1 VSVNLSEY
9 ITATRRLLHDATG
22 QYWSN
27 SELTDYINTARNRV
41 AQDTKCLR
49 QLLTGVTLSNNVENY
64 SVAALTGGARVVDIM
79 GISIY
84 WGNTRIKLQYK
95 PWTQFDA
102 EFRYWQ
108 NMQSRPIAYSRL
120 GALQVYIGPKPDQNY
135 TSDWDIAYMP
145 TALVSDNSTEEI
157 PDLFT
162 TPVKYYAAY
171 LAKFKE
177 QSYGE
182 SEMFKGEYQQNVMQ
196 IARAYMT
203 RVIPDAY
210 AY

>member
-1 VSVNLSEY
+1 MNLGGY
-9 ITATRRLLHDATG
+9 ITDTRRLLHDATG
-22 QYWSN
+22 QYWSDA
-27 SELTDYINTARNRV
+27 ELTDYINQGRNRV

-49 QLLTGVTLSNNVENY
+49 KLATGVTLTANVENY
-64 SVAALTGGARVVDIM
+64 PVSALPDGSRVVDIM
-79 GISIY
+79 GVSVY

-120 GALQVYIGPKPDQNY
+120 GSLEVYVGPKPDQNY
-135 TSDWDIAYMP
+135 QSDWDIAYTP
-145 TALVSDNSTEEI
+145 VALVSNNTVEEI

-162 TPVKYYAAY
+162 SPVKFFAAY

-182 SEMFKGEYQQNVMQ
+182 SEMFKQRYNENVMQ

-203 RVIPDAY
+203 RVIPDPY

>member
-1 VSVNLSEY
+1 VSVNLSAY

-22 QYWSN
+22 QYWSD
-27 SELTDYINTARNRV
+27 SELTDYINQGRNRV

-49 QLLTGVTLSNNVENY
+49 QLLTGVTLLDNVEDY
-64 SVAALTGGARVVDIM
+64 TVSALTGGARVVDIM

-120 GALQVYIGPKPDQNY
+120 GALEVYVGPKPDQNY
-135 TSDWDIAYMP
+135 DSDWDIAYMP
-145 TALVSDNSTEEI
+145 EALVSNDSVEEI

-162 TPVKYYAAY
+162 APVKYYASY

>member
-1 VSVNLSEY
+1 MALSDY
-9 ITATRRLLHDATG
+9 ITATRRLLHDATA
-22 QYWSN
+22 QYWSDQ
-27 SELTDYINTARNRV
+27 ELTDYINQGRNRV

-49 QLLTGVTLSNNVENY
+49 QLATGIILSSGVESY
-64 SVAALTGGARVVDIM
+64 PVSALPNGSRVVDIM
-79 GISIY
+79 GVSIY

-108 NMQSRPIAYSRL
+108 NMQSRPVAFSRM
-120 GALQVYIGPKPDQNY
+120 GGLQVFVGPKPDQNY

-145 TALVSDNSTEEI
+145 EPLVSNNTVDEL

-162 TPVKYYAAY
+162 SPVKYYAAY

-182 SEMFKGEYQQNVMQ
+182 SEMFNQRYKEDLML
-196 IARAYMT
+196 IARSFMT
-203 RVIPDAY
+203 RVVPDPY

>member
-1 VSVNLSEY
+1 MNLGEY
-9 ITATRRLLHDATG
+9 ITDTRRLLHDATG
-22 QYWSN
+22 QYWSDQ
-27 SELTDYINTARNRV
+27 ELTDYINQGRNRV
-41 AQDTKCLR
+41 AQDSKCLR
-49 QLLTGVTLSNNVENY
+49 QLATGITLTNNVENY
-64 SVAALTGGARVVDIM
+64 AVSALPNGSRVVDIM
-79 GISIY
+79 GVSIY

-120 GALQVYIGPKPDQNY
+120 GALQVYVGPKPDQNY
-135 TSDWDIAYMP
+135 VSDWDIAYMP
-145 TALVSDNSTEEI
+145 EALVSNNTIEEI

-162 TPVKYYAAY
+162 SPVKYYAAY

-182 SEMFKGEYQQNVMQ
+182 SEMFRQRYTENLMQ
-196 IARAYMT
+196 IARSYMT
-203 RVIPDAY
+203 RVVPDPY

>member
-1 VSVNLSEY
+1 
-9 ITATRRLLHDATG
+9 
-22 QYWSN
+22 
-27 SELTDYINTARNRV
+27 
-41 AQDTKCLR
+41 
-49 QLLTGVTLSNNVENY
+49 
-64 SVAALTGGARVVDIM
+64 M

-120 GALQVYIGPKPDQNY
+120 GALEVYVGPKPDQNY

-145 TALVSDNSTEEI
+145 TALVDNTSTEEI
-157 PDLFT
+157 PDFFT
-162 TPVKYYAAY
+162 APVKYYAAY

-203 RVIPDAY
+203 RVIPDPY

>member
-1 VSVNLSEY
+1 MNLGDY
-9 ITATRRLLHDATG
+9 ITDTRRLLHDATG
-22 QYWSN
+22 QYWSDA
-27 SELTDYINTARNRV
+27 ELTDYINQGRNRV

-49 QLLTGVTLSNNVENY
+49 KLATGVTLTANVENY
-64 SVAALTGGARVVDIM
+64 PVSALPNGSRVVDIM
-79 GISIY
+79 GVSVY

-120 GALQVYIGPKPDQNY
+120 GSLEVYVGPKPDQNY
-135 TSDWDIAYMP
+135 LSDWDIAYTP
-145 TALVSDNSTEEI
+145 VALVSNNTVEEI

-162 TPVKYYAAY
+162 SPVKFFAAY

-182 SEMFKGEYQQNVMQ
+182 SEMFRQRYTENVMQ

-203 RVIPDAY
+203 RVVPDPY

>member
-1 VSVNLSEY
+1 MPVVLSDY
-9 ITATRRLLHDATG
+9 ITQTRRLLHDATG
-22 QYWSN
+22 QFWSN
-27 SELTDYINTARNRV
+27 AELTDYINQGRNRV
-41 AQDTKCLR
+41 AQDSKCLR
-49 QLLTGVTLSNNVENY
+49 QLLTGVTLTSNVENY
-64 SVAALTGGARVVDIM
+64 SVAALPNGSQIIDIM

-108 NMQSRPIAYSRL
+108 NMQSRPIAFSRL
-120 GALQVYIGPKPDQNY
+120 GALTVYVGPKPDQNY
-135 TSDWDIAYMP
+135 TSDWDIAYLP
-145 TALVSDNSTEEI
+145 NVLVSDNTAEQI

-162 TPVKYYAAY
+162 SPVKYYAAY

-182 SEMFKGEYQQNVMQ
+182 AEMFKGEYGQNIMQ
-196 IARAYMT
+196 IARSYMT
-203 RVIPDAY
+203 RVIPDPY

>member
-1 VSVNLSEY
+1 MSVALNDY
-9 ITATRRLLHDATG
+9 ITATRRLLHDATA
-22 QYWSN
+22 QYWSDQ
-27 SELTDYINTARNRV
+27 ELTDYINQGRNRV

-49 QLLTGVTLSNNVENY
+49 QLATNITLTNNVENY
-64 SVAALTGGARVVDIM
+64 TVSALPNGAQVVDIM

-120 GALQVYIGPKPDQNY
+120 GGLQVYIGPKPDQNY
-135 TSDWDIAYMP
+135 NSDWDIAYMP
-145 TALVSDNSTEEI
+145 QPLVSNNSTEEI

-162 TPVKYYAAY
+162 SPVKYYAAY

-182 SEMFKGEYQQNVMQ
+182 SEMFKQRYNEDVMQ

-203 RVIPDAY
+203 RVIPDPY

>member
-1 VSVNLSEY
+1 MNLGDY
-9 ITATRRLLHDATG
+9 ITDTRRLLHDATG
-22 QYWSN
+22 QYWSDA
-27 SELTDYINTARNRV
+27 ELTDYINQGRNRV

-49 QLLTGVTLSNNVENY
+49 KLATGVTLTANVENY
-64 SVAALTGGARVVDIM
+64 PVSALPNGSRVVDIM
-79 GISIY
+79 GVSVY

-120 GALQVYIGPKPDQNY
+120 GSLEVYVGPKPDQNY
-135 TSDWDIAYMP
+135 QSDWDIAYTP
-145 TALVSDNSTEEI
+145 VALVSNNTVEEI

-162 TPVKYYAAY
+162 SPVKFFAAY

-182 SEMFKGEYQQNVMQ
+182 SEMFRQRYTENVMQ

-203 RVIPDAY
+203 RVVPDPY

>member
-1 VSVNLSEY
+1 MVLSDY
-9 ITATRRLLHDATG
+9 ITDTRRLLHDATG
-22 QYWSN
+22 QYWSDQ
-27 SELTDYINTARNRV
+27 ELTDYINQGRNRV

-49 QLLTGVTLSNNVENY
+49 QLLTNVPLLSGVEEY
-64 SVAALTGGARVVDIM
+64 SIAALTGGARVIDIM
-79 GISIY
+79 GVTIY

-108 NMQSRPIAYSRL
+108 NMQSRPIAYSRM
-120 GALQVYIGPKPDQNY
+120 GALSVFVGPKPDQNY
-135 TSDWDIAYMP
+135 NSDWDIAFMP
-145 TALVSDNSTEEI
+145 NALVSNNTAEQI
-157 PDLFT
+157 PDLFAS
-162 TPVKYYAAY
+162 PVKYYAAY

-182 SEMFKGEYQQNVMQ
+182 SEMFKGEYQANVMQ
-196 IARAYMT
+196 VARSFMT
-203 RVIPDAY
+203 RVVPDPY